1 MHRTSSRRSALF
13 LVFLAAFPAFVLA
26 QQNLPQNFPNRAVRI
41 VVPFPPGGP
50 ADLFARVLGQ
60 GMSSSLGQAV
70 VIENR
75 AGAGGVVGVDF
86 VAKAPADGYTLAMN
100 SGSAVSMAPHA
111 MPKMPYDWKKDLA
124 YITLVVKVPEVLVIH
139 PSLPVKS
146 LAELIAYARAN
157 PGKINYGSAGAGS
170 ITHLAV
176 ELLKADAQLDLVHVP
191 YKGAAPAVTDMI
203 AGQVQMGVFDVP
215 VVLQHIRS
223 GALRA
228 LAVTSASR
236 TSTLPDVPTTAEQKY
251 AAVVSDNWYG
261 LAAPAAT
268 PPDVLKLLNG
278 AATNALRSPQL
289 GEQYARV
296 AGIPSPTTPEDYA
309 AFIAS
314 ESVKW
319 GAVIRAI
326 GFKAQE

>member
-1 MHRTSSRRSALF
+1 MHRTSSRLF
-13 LVFLAAFPAFVLA
+13 APLLVFLAALPACVLA
-26 QQNLPQNFPNRAVRI
+26 QQNFSQNFPNRAVRI

-86 VAKAPADGYTLAMN
+86 VAKAPPDGYTLAMN

-111 MPKMPYDWKKDLA
+111 MLKMPYDWKKDLA
-124 YITLVVKVPEVLVIH
+124 YITMVVKVPEVLVTH

-228 LAVTSASR
+228 LAVTSAGR
-236 TSTLPDVPTTAEQKY
+236 TSTLPEVPTTAEQKH
-251 AAVVSDNWYG
+251 ATVVSDNWYG
-261 LAAPAAT
+261 LAAPVGT
-268 PPDVLKLLNG
+268 PPDILKQLHG
-278 AATNALRSPQL
+278 AATAALRSPQL

-296 AGIPSPTTPEDYA
+296 AGIPSPTTPEEYA
-309 AFIAS
+309 AFVAS

-319 GAVIRAI
+319 GAVIRTI
-326 GFKAQE
+326 GFKAE